1 MPSRRIKSLK
11 KDKGARMHR
20 EHRSKKGRKN
30 MQSMN
35 IYSKKYRREKAKIK
49 EDECSIEKF

>member
-20 EHRSKKGRKN
+20 EHRSKRGRKN
-30 MQSMN
+30 QKSQD
-35 IYSKKYRREKAKIK
+35 IYSKRHRELRNKLKYEL
-49 EDECSIEKF
+49 